1 LEKKY
6 PGNIATVLPDHAER
20 YFSTALLKTGK
31 REG

>member
-20 YFSTALLKTGK
+20 YFSSGAFKNQ
-31 REG
+31 